1 MMKMKCVMTAALAMM
16 LVVPFAQATDFK
28 APAEDAMNPAPTV
41 QLNAFQRFELVDVGI
56 DPPYAGQDSNEVAR
70 QYLQGN
76 VSDRVGKVIAAWN
89 EQPAADAPRTL
100 KIEPKIAHIR
110 FITGGKRF
118 FAGAMAGSSWVHVT
132 VKMTDAATGEVI
144 AEPAFYQVGSGRM
157 GGISFGATDK
167 TMLIRISSMLRAY
180 LQKNYEG
187 QVEIP
192 VRVAPQVED

>member
-1 MMKMKCVMTAALAMM
+1 MTKQGSLIAAAVAFL
-16 LVVPFAQATDFK
+16 FAACTVHAADFQQ
-28 APAEDAMNPAPTV
+28 PAENAMNPAPTV
-41 QLNAFQRFELVDVGI
+41 QLSAFQRFELVDVGM

-76 VSDRVGKVIAAWN
+76 ISDRVGKVVSTWN
-89 EQPAADAPRTL
+89 EQPAGDAPRTL

-118 FAGAMAGSSWVHVT
+118 FAGAMAGSSWVYVT

-144 AEPAFYQVGSGRM
+144 AEPGFYQSGSGRM
-157 GGISFGATDK
+157 GGLSFGATDK

-180 LQKNYEG
+180 LQKNHEAS
-187 QVEIP
+187 VEIP
-192 VRVAPQVED
+192 VRIAPQVDD

>member
-1 MMKMKCVMTAALAMM
+1 VAKAIHFMTTLFVLLFSTAVVHAA
-16 LVVPFAQATDFK
+16 DFQQ
-28 APAEDAMNPAPTV
+28 PAENAMNPAPSV
-41 QLNAFQRFELVDVGI
+41 QLNTFQKFELVDAGM
-56 DPPYAGQDSNEVAR
+56 DPPYAGQESNEVAR

-76 VSDRVGKVIAAWN
+76 ISDRVGKVIAVWN
-89 EQPAADAPRTL
+89 EQPAGDAPRTL

-118 FAGAMAGSSWVHVT
+118 FAGALAGSSWVYVT
-132 VKMTDAATGEVI
+132 VKMTDAETGEVI
-144 AEPAFYQVGSGRM
+144 AEPGFYQSGSGRM
-157 GGISFGATDK
+157 GGLSFGATDK

-192 VRVAPQVED
+192 VRIAPEVED